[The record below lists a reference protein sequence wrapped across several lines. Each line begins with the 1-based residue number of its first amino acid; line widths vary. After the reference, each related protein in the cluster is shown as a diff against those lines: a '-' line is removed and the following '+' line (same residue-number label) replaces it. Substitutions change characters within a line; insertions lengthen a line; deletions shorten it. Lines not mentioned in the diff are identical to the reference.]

1 MRRRFPRSSSQVP
14 RDFVEVFVERAP
26 LSALD
31 RREAIEDCANVESH
45 PQRRFEDCFLVHR
58 LELPHGDGH
67 PVRLDQGQR
76 VADGQEALRVRRQLP
91 EHEIRIVAERADVHP
106 EPLPR
111 LGMEA
116 RVIDVA
122 VEEPGLRRLG
132 GFRGTRVGEGAPRET
147 SLGAEHQVLVCE
159 HVADRVELAVLRDP
173 DEDMTAFLAHGDE
186 ALHER
191 EVLRELGQGAV
202 DRDDRALDL
211 VREVDC
217 ELPLDEPAVLV
228 HHVPRLVLERAFRK
242 LEERAMEVVL
252 FRHELLEGR
261 DADHPLDEPPI
272 RAVEATAVERVPE
285 QAHGD
290 EGEPP
295 AREVQQERVR
305 SVHRNHVPRL
315 VGWAEHLKL
324 GCILRRKGHIAVV
337 FHEELELPAH
347 VIDVTHARTSARD
360 SWSGVIVTRI
370 RPGNRSATSARC
382 VIRMTFSKNS
392 PIRRSFWT
400 NSSRD
405 TSVSRDPRS
414 PSSMNKVFMR
424 PNVRPICG
432 IDASSRAI
440 ANRKAALIW
449 VFSPPLNSAT
459 SCHWPSTP
467 CTRIRTPW
475 PRPSSYV
482 SRRIRLNRPSVS
494 SERFFDASISSS
506 GKSCSTAYITTPR
519 LWNTR
524 FTSMS

>member
-31 RREAIEDCANVESH
+31 RREAIEDGAHVEHH
-45 PQRRFEDCFLVHR
+45 PQRRFEDRLLVHR
-58 LELPHGDGH
+58 LELPHGHGH
-67 PVRLDQGQR
+67 PVRLNQGER
-76 VADGQEALRVRRQLP
+76 VADGEETLRVRRQLP
-91 EHEIRIVAERADVHP
+91 EHEVRIVAERADVHS

-122 VEEPGLRRLG
+122 VQEAGLRGLR
-132 GFRGTRVGEGAPRET
+132 GFWRTGIGEGAPRET
-147 SLGAEHQVLVCE
+147 SLGAEHQVLIRE
-159 HVADRVELAVLRDP
+159 HRAEGVGLAVLRDP
-173 DEDMTAFLAHGDE
+173 AEAVTAFLAQRDE
-186 ALHER
+186 PLHEG
-191 EVLRELGQGAV
+191 ELLRELGQGSV
-202 DRDDRALDL
+202 DCDNRALHL
-211 VREVDC
+211 VREVDR
-217 ELPLDEPAVLV
+217 ELPFDEPPVLV
-228 HHVPRLVLERAFRK
+228 HHVPRLVLECAFRD
-242 LEERAMEVVL
+242 LEERPMKVVL
-252 FRHELLEGR
+252 FRDKLLECR

-272 RAVEATAVERVPE
+272 RAVEAPAVELVPK
-285 QAHGD
+285 QTHGD

-295 AREVQQERVR
+295 AREVQQEGVR

-315 VGWAEHLKL
+315 VGGAEHVEVR
-324 GCILRRKGHIAVV
+324 CVLRGNGHVAVV
-337 FHEELELPAH
+337 LHEELELPAH
-347 VIDVTHARTSARD
+347 VVDVAHARTSARD

-382 VIRMTFSKNS
+382 VMRMTFSKNS
-392 PIRRSFWT
+392 PIRRSFRT

-432 IDASSRAI
+432 IEASSRAI

-482 SRRIRLNRPSVS
+482 SRRDRLNPPSVS

-506 GKSCSTAYITTPR
+506 GRSCSTAYITTPR

>member
-31 RREAIEDCANVESH
+31 RREAIEDGAHVEHH
-45 PQRRFEDCFLVHR
+45 PQRRFEDRLLVHR
-58 LELPHGDGH
+58 LELPHGHGH
-67 PVRLDQGQR
+67 PVRLNQGER
-76 VADGQEALRVRRQLP
+76 VADGEETLRVRRQLP
-91 EHEIRIVAERADVHP
+91 EHEVRIVAERADVHS

-122 VEEPGLRRLG
+122 VQEAGLRGLR
-132 GFRGTRVGEGAPRET
+132 GFWRTGIGEGAPRET
-147 SLGAEHQVLVCE
+147 SLGAEHQVLIRE
-159 HVADRVELAVLRDP
+159 HMAEGVELAVLRDP
-173 DEDMTAFLAHGDE
+173 DEDVTALFAQRDE
-186 ALHER
+186 PLHEG
-191 EVLRELGQGAV
+191 ELLRKLGQGPV
-202 DRDDRALDL
+202 DCDDRAFHL
-211 VREVDC
+211 VREVDR
-217 ELPLDEPAVLV
+217 ELPFDEPPVLV
-228 HHVPRLVLERAFRK
+228 HHVPRLVLECAFRE
-242 LEERAMEVVL
+242 LEER
-252 FRHELLEGR
+252 
-261 DADHPLDEPPI
+261 
-272 RAVEATAVERVPE
+272 
-285 QAHGD
+285 
-290 EGEPP
+290 
-295 AREVQQERVR
+295 
-305 SVHRNHVPRL
+305 
-315 VGWAEHLKL
+315 
-324 GCILRRKGHIAVV
+324 
-337 FHEELELPAH
+337 ELPAH
-347 VIDVTHARTSARD
+347 VVDVAHARTSARD

-382 VIRMTFSKNS
+382 VMRMTFSKNS
-392 PIRRSFWT
+392 PIRRSFRT

-506 GKSCSTAYITTPR
+506 GRSCSTAYITTPR